1 MECSG
6 SPEVRGEILF
16 MGLWLLVGDMSEWVV
31 IFGRA
36 FCAKRNAV
44 IYSLF
49 FSAFTIN
56 SSFPLLI
63 LISSVP
69 HACFSPS

>member
-1 MECSG
+1 
-6 SPEVRGEILF
+6 
-16 MGLWLLVGDMSEWVV
+16 MGLWLLVGVMSELVV

-44 IYSLF
+44 IYFLF
-49 FSAFTIN
+49 FSAYTIN
-56 SSFPLLI
+56 SCFPLFF

-69 HACFSPS
+69 PACFSPS